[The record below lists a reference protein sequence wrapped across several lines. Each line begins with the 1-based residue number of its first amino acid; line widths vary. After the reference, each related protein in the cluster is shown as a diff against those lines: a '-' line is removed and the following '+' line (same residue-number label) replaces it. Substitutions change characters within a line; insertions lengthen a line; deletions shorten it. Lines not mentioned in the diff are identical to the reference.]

1 MNSTILSAY
10 FANQSISVPPPL
22 SCIKGLVD
30 SAVNTVD
37 SGFGNINN
45 TIITSSPSANCN
57 PFYTE
62 FKTFATIW
70 YKQVTKIR
78 NYATS
83 KNVLLRIFYN
93 FFHMAHRSP

>member
-1 MNSTILSAY
+1 MNSTIVSAY

-30 SAVNTVD
+30 SAINTVD

-45 TIITSSPSANCN
+45 TINTPSPSPNCN

-83 KNVLLRIFYN
+83 KNVLFRILSN
-93 FFHMAHRSP
+93 FSQVA